1 MCASRHMAAEQRR
14 RARINDRLDALRTIV
29 PHSARSNT
37 AAFLTEVFDYVSS
50 LHKQLD
56 KLRDGSI
63 DLNIAA
69 TEGGKAK
76 EAASAAKE
84 SASALAEQHQPSGRG
99 GHKRSR
105 SSNCDEESELETESE
120 ESPATNCND
129 NPGSGDCTCRS
140 SAFNL
145 PPPATTAQMSP
156 YPCATSQAITDVAAA
171 ARAEALQEPSKRRRC
186 STFDS
191 CSNSYRLG
199 QAVHRP
205 IALKPQP

>member
-76 EAASAAKE
+76 EAASA
-84 SASALAEQHQPSGRG
+84 LAEQQPPSGRG

-120 ESPATNCND
+120 ESPATNCVD

-156 YPCATSQAITDVAAA
+156 YLCATSQAVTDAALA
-171 ARAEALQEPSKRRRC
+171 LARAEALQEPSKRRRC